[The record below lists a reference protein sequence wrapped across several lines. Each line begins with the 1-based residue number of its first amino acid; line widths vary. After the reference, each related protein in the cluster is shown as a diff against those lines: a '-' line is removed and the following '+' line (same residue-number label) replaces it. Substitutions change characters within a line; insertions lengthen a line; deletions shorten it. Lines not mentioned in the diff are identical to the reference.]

1 MHGLLASQLC
11 PCLFLVSL
19 HCEPVVYFTTLH
31 PFDFDRN
38 LFNFL
43 VILSCNQSAQWF
55 DSMFSGL
62 VSLVVQT
69 VVLNCLWNIL
79 VAHVQ
84 FCI

>member
-1 MHGLLASQLC
+1 MVTYNKLKIIFS
-11 PCLFLVSL
+11 
-19 HCEPVVYFTTLH
+19 
-31 PFDFDRN
+31 
-38 LFNFL
+38 
-43 VILSCNQSAQWF
+43 NQSAQCL

-69 VVLNCLWNIL
+69 VVLNCQWNIL